1 MANEA
6 GAMVTRG
13 GSGAL
18 ASPAGA
24 VGTAAPSRASD
35 FLSLTKPRLN
45 FLVLVT
51 TAAAFYLGSGPETAL
66 LLLLHTIV
74 GTALVAGG
82 ASALNQVWERDTDR
96 LMRRTR
102 LRPLP
107 DLRMH
112 HQDAMWFGVLISD
125 LGITELALG
134 ANVRTALVA
143 LVTLL
148 SYVVMYTPLKVKTSL
163 STIVGAIPGALPA
176 LIGWAAAT
184 NTLSIQ
190 GWVLC
195 AIVFMWQMPH
205 FLAIA
210 WMYRDDYARAGMP
223 LLPVIEPDGRST
235 GRQAVLYTVAL
246 IPVSF
251 LPTGVGIASVWSL
264 AGAIVL
270 GSILLVLSLEFSA
283 TRSAAAARRLFFGSI
298 IYLPLLWVVLLT
310 DHFVH
315 GL

>member
-1 MANEA
+1 MRAASHLSGPEA
-6 GAMVTRG
+6 IVDNAVAQSKAHSRGA
-13 GSGAL
+13 
-18 ASPAGA
+18 
-24 VGTAAPSRASD
+24 D
-35 FLSLTKPRLN
+35 FLTLTKPRLN

-51 TAAAFYLGSGPETAL
+51 TVAAYYLGAGASQPL
-66 LLLLHTIV
+66 LLLFHTIV

-102 LRPLP
+102 QRPLP
-107 DLRMH
+107 DSRMH
-112 HQDAMWFGVLISD
+112 PKDAMWFGVLLSA
-125 LGITELALG
+125 LGVAELALG
-134 ANVRTALVA
+134 VNVKTAVVA

-148 SYVVMYTPLKVKTSL
+148 SYVVLYTPLKVRTSL

-176 LIGWAAAT
+176 LLGWVAAT
-184 NTLSIQ
+184 DALSIE
-190 GWVLC
+190 GWVLAC
-195 AIVFMWQMPH
+195 IVFMWQMPH

-210 WMYRDDYARAGMP
+210 WMYRDDYARAGIP

-235 GRQAVLYTVAL
+235 GRQSVLYAAAL

-251 LPTGVGIASVWSL
+251 LPVAVGLATIWYL

-270 GSILLVLSLEFSA
+270 GAILVVLSLEFSA
-283 TRSAAAARRLFFGSI
+283 ARSFSAARRLFFATI
-298 IYLPLLWVVLLT
+298 LYLPLLWIVLLA